1 MQIINIFLC
10 TAGTVLAYVL
20 VRSLYMRYKHP
31 LINIVAGSA
40 AIVIA
45 VLYCAMFPMKPMSQP
60 VRS

>member
-1 MQIINIFLC
+1 MQIINTFLC
-10 TAGTVLAYVL
+10 VTGTVLAYAL

-45 VLYCAMFPMKPMSQP
+45 VLVLCDVPMKPMSQP
-60 VRS
+60 GRS